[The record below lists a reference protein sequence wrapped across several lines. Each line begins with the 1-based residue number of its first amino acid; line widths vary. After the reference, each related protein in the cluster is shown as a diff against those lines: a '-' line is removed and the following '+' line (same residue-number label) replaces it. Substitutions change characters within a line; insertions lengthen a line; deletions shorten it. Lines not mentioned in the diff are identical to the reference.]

1 MGNVQITDWDT
12 CEQVG
17 VTDHALDVMLSDP
30 TTPPLI
36 VYLNE
41 VECVT
46 SLTLAFNI
54 DDYDIEVADATGFD
68 VGDYVGVFNTTA
80 ARFYAGNVLAVNGTT
95 ITMDTPSD
103 FDFTAGDRVQCGTKE
118 MNVDGSVTPRI
129 FSIRADPSIDITID
143 ITRIII
149 HMIGTSTMDDAKFG
163 DLDALLRGV
172 VLRRIDGITQ
182 NIFNTKTNGELGEIA
197 FDKVYDTKAPAG
209 FTGFSCRLTFAGQNK
224 MGVAIRLGPDD
235 DLQLIVQD
243 DLSGLVSFRIVAEG
257 HLVSD

>member
-1 MGNVQITDWDT
+1 MGNVQITDEDT
-12 CEQVG
+12 CEQAG
-17 VTDHALDVMLSDP
+17 VTDKAVHVMQFDQ

-36 VYLNE
+36 VYLNQ
-41 VECVT
+41 VECIT
-46 SLTLAFNI
+46 ALASDFSI
-54 DDYDIEVADATGFD
+54 DEYDIEVTDATDFS
-68 VGDYVGVFNTTA
+68 VGGYVGVFNAIA
-80 ARFYAGNVLAVNGTT
+80 ARFYAANVLAVNGTT

-103 FDFTAGDRVQCGTKE
+103 FDFSAGDRVQCGTKE
-118 MNVDGSVTPRI
+118 MSVDGSVTPQI

-149 HMIGTSTMDDAKFG
+149 HMIGTSTMDDALFG
-163 DLDALLRGV
+163 DLDALARGV

-182 NIFNTKTNGELGEIA
+182 NILNVKTNGEFGELA

-224 MGVAIRLGPDD
+224 MGVAIRLGPSD

-243 DLSGLVSFRIVAEG
+243 NLSGLVSFRIVAEG